1 MPDIK
6 VNGLE
11 SSSYVI
17 FVLAYPLLSW
27 TQGDETMA
35 GRVLVVDDEET
46 IVEGLLGLLGYEKI
60 ESSGA
65 LDRISAESLMAE
77 TFYSVIV
84 ADLRLHTE
92 AEGFELLDGIRR
104 ISPRS
109 RVLTLTGF
117 ATQELEDEVLRR
129 GSAKVMRKPA
139 PSAEILA
146 AIADLLAEVEVLA
159 AAQATLD
166 LEQLHLGL
174 RNLLH
179 SIPCKRY
186 GLTIHEAEEVVQQA
200 WLLFLQKRDLIRMAR
215 PWLLG
220 TVANLCKRQIGA
232 AKRQRETFIQHD
244 ALAEMPDTRVES
256 SENDIALRQAMSSL
270 SKQSRDLCILIA
282 IEGYAYDEVS
292 RITGLPIGSIGPM
305 YLRAKSKMRAQ
316 MVA

>member
-1 MPDIK
+1 
-6 VNGLE
+6 
-11 SSSYVI
+11 
-17 FVLAYPLLSW
+17 
-27 TQGDETMA
+27 MA

-65 LDRISAESLMAE
+65 FDRLSAESLMAE

-92 AEGFELLDGIRR
+92 AEGLQLLDGIRR

-117 ATQELEDEVLRR
+117 ATQEMEDEVLRR
-129 GSAKVMRKPA
+129 GSTRVMRKPMHGEA
-139 PSAEILA
+139 ILA
-146 AIADLLAEVEVLA
+146 AIADLLAEVETMA
-159 AAQATLD
+159 AAQETLD

-179 SIPCKRY
+179 SIPRKRY
-186 GLTIHEAEEVVQQA
+186 GLTADEAEEVVQQA
-200 WLLFLQKRDLIRMAR
+200 WLLFLEKRDLIRTAR
-215 PWLLG
+215 PWLVG

-232 AKRQRETFIQHD
+232 AKRQRETFVQDD
-244 ALAEMPDTRVES
+244 ALAELPDTRSAS
-256 SENDIALRQAMSSL
+256 SDDHIALREALSSL

-282 IEGYAYDEVS
+282 IKGYAYDEVS

-305 YLRAKSKMRAQ
+305 YIRAKSKMRMQLA
-316 MVA
+316 A